1 MTKSLAITLAICGA
15 LCAPQPGKAQ
25 EMVESYVAFLSE
37 ADHFNSNGE
46 RLRSAAA
53 IIRQDRANFHR
64 FGRRDPDDQDEV
76 LREGGNRDALSGCS
90 NVAGFSGRSLTHR
103 EWNGAH
109 PGRYLSQ
116 PHRPLY
122 PGHGNGLAARDG
134 SSATARDDGF
144 RRWLG
149 IA

>member
-64 FGRRDPDDQDEV
+64 FGHRDPDDQDDMFFAKAE
-76 LREGGNRDALSGCS
+76 NRDALERMLERGQASPGVLS
-90 NVAGFSGRSLTHR
+90 RIVNGTVLIRVDIFRSRTGPISR
-103 EWNGAH
+103 S
-109 PGRYLSQ
+109 R
-116 PHRPLY
+116 
-122 PGHGNGLAARDG
+122 
-134 SSATARDDGF
+134 
-144 RRWLG
+144 
-149 IA
+149 

>member
-1 MTKSLAITLAICGA
+1 MTKSLAITLAIWGA
-15 LCAPQPGKAQ
+15 LCAPQPSKAQ

-64 FGRRDPDDQDEV
+64 FGRRDPDDQGKS
-76 LREGGNRDALSGCS
+76 RCPRADARTW
-90 NVAGFSGRSLTHR
+90 AGFSGRSFTHR

-109 PGRYLSQ
+109 PGRHLSQ

-122 PGHGNGLAARDG
+122 PGHG
-134 SSATARDDGF
+134 T
-144 RRWLG
+144 
-149 IA
+149 